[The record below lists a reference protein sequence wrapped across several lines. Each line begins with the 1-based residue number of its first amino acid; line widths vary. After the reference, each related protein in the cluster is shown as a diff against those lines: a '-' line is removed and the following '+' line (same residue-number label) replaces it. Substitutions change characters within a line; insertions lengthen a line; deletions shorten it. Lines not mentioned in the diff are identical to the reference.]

1 MSCSA
6 GCGNI
11 RTSDLRAAEQLPVLV
26 ATECLAM
33 SSHRWA
39 LAQAAR
45 RPVPNFA
52 LLQPLCVEGLG
63 IDSDQWSPAI
73 VNHT

>member
-1 MSCSA
+1 
-6 GCGNI
+6 
-11 RTSDLRAAEQLPVLV
+11 VLV